1 MMMGMMIKSINVV
14 RDWDGCRLPLHSESV
29 AVHYLFFGFHLN
41 FILSY
46 FVPFLSYFPSHHL
59 KTPLRLWPGLQELTP

>member
-1 MMMGMMIKSINVV
+1 MMGMMIKSINVV

-29 AVHYLFFGFHLN
+29 LLSVNFFFGFHLN

-46 FVPFLSYFPSHHL
+46 FVPFLSYFPFRHL